1 MVGHLFREQQLQQQR
16 VPQLVVV
23 HQQRYLPFE
32 KYWDDVVDNAV
43 AVGSWGRVGTLWL
56 LQSV

>member
-1 MVGHLFREQQLQQQR
+1 MVGHLFHEQQLQQQR

-23 HQQRYLPFE
+23 HQQRCLPIE
-32 KYWDDVVDNAV
+32 KCWDDVVENAV
-43 AVGSWGRVGTLWL
+43 AAGSWGLVVTLWL